1 MNMRHNPP
9 ACAAEFHRRRA
20 DDEMEQALASGPLSV
35 ALRHL
40 QLAALHRERSA
51 ALRPREPMPNGHAFY
66 RAWKADKEG

>member
-35 ALRHL
+35 APRCVRRNRCPM
-40 QLAALHRERSA
+40 AMRST
-51 ALRPREPMPNGHAFY
+51 GHGKPT
-66 RAWKADKEG
+66 RKD